1 MRSNACDSS
10 RFPNIPLNLEKVVEM
25 FRSTGCDQLWV
36 KRLATNDDSKRQIY
50 LSKKSLQ
57 AFNILPPVS
66 ISLAPSLRKGTSP
79 TKKRIKPGM
88 QRLFGKLDFKWL
100 VTEHP
105 PESAHH
111 AKLICYPQYSEVR
124 FSGFCR
130 GIRSIPKIYLCEKA
144 GETYANRLLF
154 LGTAPNR
161 QTYGFLAVG
170 HADLRVQIEH
180 TNNDQPNQILIPIS
194 ISEPS
199 LSSRQRLLAA
209 LRAIHQ
215 RGWIR
220 GCRLTAR
227 GLVKTDAPNA
237 VGYTLEAQLGI
248 ASNGRNSPDFEG
260 YEIKATAA
268 GEDGEPHEKP
278 ITLMTPEPDR
288 GVYKMRGILEFLKRW
303 GYPDANDPL
312 HRRNFGG
319 IYRFG
324 QTHPVTGLK
333 LNISGFDSETPKR
346 IEPDGMVTLV
356 DHDGTIAA
364 GWSFSKL
371 LVVWSRKHTRAAYV
385 SAEKRGTP
393 KKFRYAAKV
402 TLCEGTDF
410 LKVLRLLA
418 SGDLYLDPGIKAEN
432 WHTNRP
438 KFKKRNQFRT
448 KSSQLH
454 NLYEHTEVQS
464 LR

>member
-1 MRSNACDSS
+1 VKKKARNSS
-10 RFPNIPLNLEKVVEM
+10 QFPSAPINLEQVVQI
-25 FRSTGCDQLWV
+25 FRNAGCDQLWV
-36 KRLATNDDSKRQIY
+36 KRLAKNDDSKRQIY

-66 ISLAPSLRKGTSP
+66 ISLAPALRKGTSP

-88 QRLFGKLDFKWL
+88 QRLFGNLDFKWL
-100 VTEHP
+100 FTEHP
-105 PESAHH
+105 PEAAQH

-124 FSGFCR
+124 FSGFSR
-130 GIRSIPKIYLCEKA
+130 GTRSLPKIYLCEKA
-144 GETYANRLLF
+144 GETYRNRLLF

-161 QTYGFLAVG
+161 QTYGFLTVG
-170 HADLRVQIEH
+170 HADLREQIQH
-180 TNNDQPNQILIPIS
+180 TNVDKPNRPLIPIS
-194 ISEPS
+194 ISKPS
-199 LSSRQRLLAA
+199 LSGRQRLLAT
-209 LRAIHQ
+209 LREIHR

-220 GCRLTAR
+220 GCRLTAQ
-227 GLVKTDAPNA
+227 GLMYTNAPNA

-248 ASNGRNSPDFEG
+248 ASNGKNLPDFEG

-268 GEDGEPHEKP
+268 GKDGEPHEKP

-288 GVYKMRGILEFLKRW
+288 GVYKTCGVLEFLKRW
-303 GYPDANDPL
+303 GYPDAKAPL

-324 QTHPVTGLK
+324 QPHPVTGLK
-333 LNISGFDSETPKR
+333 LKISGFDSETPNR
-346 IEPDGMVTLV
+346 IAPDGMVMLV

-371 LVVWSRKHTRAAYV
+371 LAVWSRKHARAAYV

-393 KKFRYAAKV
+393 REFRYAAKV

-432 WHTNRP
+432 WHTNKP

-448 KSSQLH
+448 KSSQLQ
-454 NLYEHTEVQS
+454 NLYEHTEQRS